1 MRRPVPLLAALGTAI
16 LLHTAAMAPAV
27 AAEEGYGAHLASYF
41 NRADAERGWRIL
53 EKRIP
58 AQLKGHQ
65 PLYREARVKGRT
77 YIRLLTGPF
86 DTVAAARSYCA
97 EVKRGWSYCD
107 VLTLHDL
114 KPVDTPAPKVMTKP
128 KPKPEPQ
135 MPAPAKETPPEP
147 EMKPEMPAEKPAQDS
162 AAPDAME
169 KPAMAD
175 AGRDGSDMGVADF
188 RIEGR
193 DLPPLPQ
200 SKARLS
206 PQQRAVFRAIEGNWI
221 QYDGNC
227 STDLTQVGDGA
238 VRRIVGGTA
247 QPEDDCEVRREGPTV
262 ALFCTGG
269 KELWLEVINE
279 DEMVL
284 RRSKA
289 HGGAPYE
296 SVDQLLSRCLKG

>member
-206 PQQRAVFRAIEGNWI
+206 PQQRGPAP
-221 QYDGNC
+221 
-227 STDLTQVGDGA
+227 
-238 VRRIVGGTA
+238 TA
-247 QPEDDCEVRREGPTV
+247 THRCEVERPLRHRRKWGP
-262 ALFCTGG
+262 
-269 KELWLEVINE
+269 
-279 DEMVL
+279 
-284 RRSKA
+284 R
-289 HGGAPYE
+289 
-296 SVDQLLSRCLKG
+296 